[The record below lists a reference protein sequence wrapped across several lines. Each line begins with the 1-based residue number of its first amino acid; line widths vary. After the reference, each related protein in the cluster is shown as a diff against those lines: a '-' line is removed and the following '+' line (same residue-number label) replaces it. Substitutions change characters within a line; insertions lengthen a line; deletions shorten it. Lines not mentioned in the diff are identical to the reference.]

1 MTEYIVGG
9 YAHQRGKGISEFQY
23 GNYFMAAAEISGLE
37 KLHEIVLPDPVSWMP
52 QTVGWYVVL
61 GLIGILIAWWFYG
74 RFRRYREN
82 RYRRFALSELAV
94 IEQDLQRPEKRARAL
109 AEIPVL
115 LKRTALAAFP
125 RSDVAGLSG
134 EKWLAFLDK
143 TMGGKDFTEDEGRL
157 LPELAYAPVP
167 RISMVPDEA
176 AGKLLQIVRHWI
188 KAHKGR
194 DRASI

>member
-1 MTEYIVGG
+1 MPVKVEGRFFEL
-9 YAHQRGKGISEFQY
+9 QD

-37 KLHEIVLPDPVSWMP
+37 KLHEIVLPDPVSWRP
-52 QTVGWYVVL
+52 QTVGWYVVF
-61 GLIGILIAWWFYG
+61 GLIGVLIAWWVYG

-94 IEQDLQRPEKRARAL
+94 IEGELQQPEKRAKAL

-125 RSDVAGLSG
+125 RSDVAALSG

-143 TMGGKDFTEDEGRL
+143 TMGGKGFTEDEGRL

-167 RISMVPDEA
+167 RISKLPDETI
-176 AGKLLQIVRHWI
+176 GKLLQIVRRWI
-188 KAHKGR
+188 KRHVSARPGGAPSEK
-194 DRASI
+194 